1 LKGEEIA
8 ARIYVVDSSDVP
20 ALKKILEYDPYLD
33 PNIIPKTPKEWD
45 NPEYIKNHP
54 EIAQEVENK
63 KKQAEEAM
71 NKLRDDK
78 EANII
83 FARKDYLMKDG
94 ITIGLDSGKCYLY
107 LSADDSFLDAA
118 ESKLKKSISS
128 IKRAPSDIE
137 KQIIDT
143 VERERQSADEGLGF
157 IFG

>member
-1 LKGEEIA
+1 MKGEEIA
-8 ARIYVVDSSDVP
+8 ARIYVVDSSEVP

-45 NPEYIKNHP
+45 NPEYIKKHP
-54 EIAQEVENK
+54 EMAQEVENK
-63 KKQAEEAM
+63 KKLTEDAM

-83 FARKDYLMKDG
+83 FARKDYLLKDG
-94 ITIGLDSGKCYLY
+94 IAMGLDKDKCYLY

-118 ESKLKKSISS
+118 EAKLKKSISS
-128 IKRAPSDIE
+128 VKRAPSDIE